1 MKKFVIIA
9 AAIAGVIAA
18 NIVADEITRSI
29 KRKKTVKKDVKHAHH
44 MGAYQYL
51 CIQLANVQ
59 VVCEVIPDH
68 PVINRH
74 LQQAEKALLQFYT
87 TSSIDDYNIV
97 MAEVG
102 AIHNL
107 FHKCAKTQKV

>member
-9 AAIAGVIAA
+9 AAIASVIVA
-18 NIVADEITRSI
+18 NIVADEITSSI
-29 KRKKTVKKDVKHAHH
+29 KRKKAVKKDAKHTRH
-44 MGAYQYL
+44 MAAYQYL

-74 LQQAEKALLQFYT
+74 LQQAEKALQQFYT
-87 TSSIDDYNIV
+87 TSSIADYNSV
-97 MAEVG
+97 MVEVG

-107 FHKCAKTQKV
+107 FHKCAKAQKV